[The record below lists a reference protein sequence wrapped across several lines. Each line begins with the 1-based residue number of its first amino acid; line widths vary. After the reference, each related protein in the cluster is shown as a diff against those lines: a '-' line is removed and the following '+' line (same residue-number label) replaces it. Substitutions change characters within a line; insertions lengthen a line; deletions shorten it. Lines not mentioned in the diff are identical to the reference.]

1 MDRTTQNT
9 RSFVKQF
16 RQVLMGLYSGQYN
29 ITKISIEPDFDE
41 RIDASGAP
49 VDTGDR
55 ILTVKYNI
63 FKKRD
68 SRPINPERM
77 DYMEKG
83 ASVGRPR
90 IYNTGK
96 MIKK

>member
-1 MDRTTQNT
+1 
-9 RSFVKQF
+9 
-16 RQVLMGLYSGQYN
+16 MGLYSGQYN
-29 ITKISIEPDFDE
+29 ITKISIEPDLDG
-41 RIDASGAP
+41 RIESPGVP
-49 VDTGDR
+49 VDIGDR

-63 FKKRD
+63 FKRGD

-83 ASVGRPR
+83 ASIGKPR